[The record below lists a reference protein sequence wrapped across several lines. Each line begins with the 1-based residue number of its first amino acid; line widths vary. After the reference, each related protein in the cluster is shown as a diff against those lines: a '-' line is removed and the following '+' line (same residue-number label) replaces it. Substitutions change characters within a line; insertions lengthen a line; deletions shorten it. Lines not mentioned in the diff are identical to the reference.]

1 VRSGVRGLLVAA
13 VLAGT
18 LPATASC
25 GTDCSGV
32 VIDYGS
38 ELDGFPTAT
47 AAVEDFLGRDGL
59 AGLPRSG
66 WHRDGGDQSD
76 VTFRSGHAMMQ
87 VIQGSD
93 GTWQV
98 GEGRTC

>member
-1 VRSGVRGLLVAA
+1 MRSGVRGLVAA
-13 VLAGT
+13 AALVGA
-18 LPATASC
+18 LPMATSC
-25 GTDCSGV
+25 GADCSGV

-38 ELDGFPTAT
+38 DLHGSPTAA
-47 AAVEDFLGRDGL
+47 AAVDDFLGRDGL

-66 WHRDGGDQSD
+66 WHRDGPDQNG
-76 VTFRSGHAMMQ
+76 VTFRSGRAVLH